1 MKREY
6 DIFVN
11 NMIRHGDIDKA
22 TIAAYPHT
30 ADDCKTRRTYAG
42 RLMKHPT
49 IIEAI
54 KRRGGVIGKV
64 VQQEEE
70 RALAE
75 LAQEIKEEL
84 KQEYREILLTA
95 VRKREILKQ
104 IAEGQLEILVRKPV
118 WDKQQ
123 GKFVTVPVME
133 PPSHKDR
140 LAAIELD
147 NRMSGDD
154 APQKIQ
160 TAGVFKVVIE

>member
-1 MKREY
+1 MKKEF

-22 TIAAYPHT
+22 TIVAYPHT
-30 ADDCKTRRTYAG
+30 ADDCKVRRTYSG
-42 RLMKHPT
+42 RLMKHPK
-49 IIEAI
+49 IIDAI
-54 KRRGGVIGKV
+54 KRRGGIIGKIT
-64 VQQEEE
+64 QQEEE
-70 RALAE
+70 KALAE
-75 LAQEIKEEL
+75 VANEIKEEL
-84 KQEYREILLTA
+84 KQEFRDILLTA

-118 WDKQQ
+118 WDKTQ

-160 TAGVFKVVIE
+160 TAGIFKVVIE